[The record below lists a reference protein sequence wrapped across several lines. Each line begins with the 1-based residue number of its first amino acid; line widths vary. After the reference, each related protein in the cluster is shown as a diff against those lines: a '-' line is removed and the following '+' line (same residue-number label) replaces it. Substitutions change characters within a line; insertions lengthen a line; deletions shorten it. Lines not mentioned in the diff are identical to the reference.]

1 MEVLFHFIF
10 QLIKIGILAS
20 VYSFILIGILII
32 IGKFKPTEFINRVK
46 SEKKKYWF
54 SFGFLISIGLFIF
67 SFTYWGNHGLGD
79 GPMIPIGH
87 WETIENTNWTEYGY
101 LKGQK
106 TIDGIDIETTQ
117 FKVTNDK
124 LCGNLK
130 SWFYDFENTYFVLDL
145 KTDEMTEFKTESEF
159 NEYAENN
166 KLPKSN
172 ELLSFEENYRNHWSG
187 IRFLLLP

>member
-20 VYSFILIGILII
+20 IYSTILIGVLLVF
-32 IGKFKPTEFINRVK
+32 GKFKPAEFLKRVK

-79 GPMIPIGH
+79 GPKIPIGH
-87 WETIENTNWTEYGY
+87 WKTIENTNWTEYGY
-101 LKGQK
+101 LDVQ
-106 TIDGIDIETTQ
+106 TNDGIDIETTK
-117 FKVTNDK
+117 FKVENDI
-124 LCGNLK
+124 LCGNLD
-130 SWFYDFENTYFVLDL
+130 SSFYDFRNSYFVFDL
-145 KTDEMTEFKTESEF
+145 KVDVVTEFKTENDFNNYSESK
-159 NEYAENN
+159 N
-166 KLPKSN
+166 LPKSN
-172 ELLSFEENYRNHWSG
+172 ELLSFEQNYKNRWGG

>member
-1 MEVLFHFIF
+1 MEVLFHFVF

-20 VYSFILIGILII
+20 IYASILIGILLI
-32 IGKFKPTEFINRVK
+32 IGKFKKTEYLERVK
-46 SEKKKYWF
+46 SEKGKFWF
-54 SFGFLISIGLFIF
+54 SFGFLISIGRFIF

-87 WETIENTNWTEYGY
+87 WETIENTNWNEYGY

-106 TIDGIDIETTQ
+106 TSDGIDIETTK

-145 KTDEMTEFKTESEF
+145 ETDEMTEFKTESEF
-159 NEYAENN
+159 NEYTENN
-166 KLPKSN
+166 KLPNSN

>member
-1 MEVLFHFIF
+1 MEVFFHFIF

-20 VYSFILIGILII
+20 IYSFILIGILLI
-32 IGKFKPTEFINRVK
+32 IGKFKPTDFIKKVK
-46 SEKKKYWF
+46 ADKKKYRF
-54 SFGFLISIGLFIF
+54 YLGFLISIGLFIF

-87 WETIENTNWTEYGY
+87 YKTIENTDWTEYGY
-101 LKGQK
+101 LKGHR
-106 TIDGIDIETTQ
+106 TNDGIDIETTQ
-117 FKVTNDK
+117 FKVTDDK

-130 SWFYDFENTYFVLDL
+130 SWFYEFENTYFVLDL
-145 KTDEMTEFKTESEF
+145 KTNEMTEFKTESEF

-166 KLPKSN
+166 KLPNSD

>member
-1 MEVLFHFIF
+1 MEVLFHFVF

-20 VYSFILIGILII
+20 IYASILIGILLI
-32 IGKFKPTEFINRVK
+32 IGKFKKTEYLERIKLAKRK
-46 SEKKKYWF
+46 SWF

-87 WETIENTNWTEYGY
+87 WKTIENTNWTEYGY

-106 TIDGIDIETTQ
+106 TRDGIDIETTQ
-117 FKVTNDK
+117 FKVTNEK

-159 NEYAENN
+159 NKYAENN

-172 ELLSFEENYRNHWSG
+172 ELLSFEENYRNQWSG

>member
-10 QLIKIGILAS
+10 QLIKIAILAS
-20 VYSFILIGILII
+20 IYASILIGIILI
-32 IGKFKPTEFINRVK
+32 IGKFKQTEFLKRVK

-54 SFGFLISIGLFIF
+54 SFGVLISIGLFVF

-101 LKGQK
+101 LKDKK
-106 TIDGIDIETTQ
+106 TKNGNDIETTK
-117 FKVTNDK
+117 FKVTNHK

-130 SWFYDFENTYFVLDL
+130 SSFYNYENSFFVLDL
-145 KTDEMTEFKTESEF
+145 KTDKITEFKTESEF
-159 NEYAENN
+159 NQYAEKNE
-166 KLPKSN
+166 LPKVN
-172 ELLSFEENYRNHWSG
+172 ELLSFAENYRNRWSG

>member
-20 VYSFILIGILII
+20 IYSFILTGILLIV
-32 IGKFKPTEFINRVK
+32 GKFKPNEFLKRVK

-106 TIDGIDIETTQ
+106 TSDGIDIETTK
-117 FKVTNDK
+117 FKVVNDK

-130 SWFYDFENTYFVLDL
+130 SWFYDFENSYFVLDL

-159 NEYAENN
+159 NKYVENN
-166 KLPKSN
+166 KLPNSN
-172 ELLSFEENYRNHWSG
+172 ELLSFKQNYRNHWSG

>member
-20 VYSFILIGILII
+20 IYSLMLIGILLIF
-32 IGKFKPTEFINRVK
+32 GKFKSNDFLKRVK
-46 SEKKKYWF
+46 SDKKKHWF
-54 SFGFLISIGLFIF
+54 SFGLLISVGLFIF
-67 SFTYWGNHGLGD
+67 SFTYWGNHGLAD

-87 WETIENTNWTEYGY
+87 WETIENTNWTEYGH
-101 LKGQK
+101 LKDQK
-106 TIDGIDIETTQ
+106 TSDGNNIETTK
-117 FKVTNDK
+117 FKVTDDK

-130 SWFYDFENTYFVLDL
+130 SWFYDFKNSYFVLDL
-145 KTDEMTEFKTESEF
+145 KTDKMTEFKTEFEF

-172 ELLSFEENYRNHWSG
+172 ELLSFEQNYKNHWGG
-187 IRFLLLP
+187 IRLLLLP

>member
-20 VYSFILIGILII
+20 VYSFILIGILLIV
-32 IGKFKPTEFINRVK
+32 GKFKPNEFLKRVK

-101 LKGQK
+101 LKG
-106 TIDGIDIETTQ
+106 
-117 FKVTNDK
+117 
-124 LCGNLK
+124 
-130 SWFYDFENTYFVLDL
+130 
-145 KTDEMTEFKTESEF
+145 
-159 NEYAENN
+159 
-166 KLPKSN
+166 
-172 ELLSFEENYRNHWSG
+172 
-187 IRFLLLP
+187 

>member
-10 QLIKIGILAS
+10 QLIKIGVLAS
-20 VYSFILIGILII
+20 IYSFIVIGILLI
-32 IGKFKPTEFINRVK
+32 IGKFKLIEYLKRVK

-87 WETIENTNWTEYGY
+87 WETIENINWNEYGY

-106 TIDGIDIETTQ
+106 TSDGIDIETTK
-117 FKVTNDK
+117 FKVTNNK
-124 LCGNLK
+124 LSGNLK
-130 SWFYDFENTYFVLDL
+130 SSFYEFENSYFVLDL
-145 KTDEMTEFKTESEF
+145 KTDEITESKTESEF
-159 NEYAENN
+159 NKYSAKNE
-166 KLPKSN
+166 LPKSN
-172 ELLSFEENYRNHWSG
+172 DLLSFEDNYRNHWSG

>member
-20 VYSFILIGILII
+20 VYSFILIGILLI
-32 IGKFKPTEFINRVK
+32 IGKFKPNEFLKRVK

-79 GPMIPIGH
+79 GPKIPIGH

-106 TIDGIDIETTQ
+106 TKDGIDIETTQ
-117 FKVTNDK
+117 FKVANDK

-130 SWFYDFENTYFVLDL
+130 SWFYEFENSYFVLDL
-145 KTDEMTEFKTESEF
+145 KTDKITEFKTESAF

-172 ELLSFEENYRNHWSG
+172 ELLSFKQNYRNHWSG

>member
-10 QLIKIGILAS
+10 QLIKIGVLAS
-20 VYSFILIGILII
+20 IYSFIVIGILLI
-32 IGKFKPTEFINRVK
+32 IGKSKPIEYLKRVK

-87 WETIENTNWTEYGY
+87 WETIENINWNEYGY

-106 TIDGIDIETTQ
+106 TSDGIDIETTK

-124 LCGNLK
+124 LSGNLK
-130 SWFYDFENTYFVLDL
+130 SSFYEFENSYFVLDL
-145 KTDEMTEFKTESEF
+145 KTDEITEFKTESEF
-159 NEYAENN
+159 NKYAAKNE
-166 KLPKSN
+166 LPKSN
-172 ELLSFEENYRNHWSG
+172 ELLSFEDNYRNHCSG

>member
-20 VYSFILIGILII
+20 IYSFILIGILLI
-32 IGKFKPTEFINRVK
+32 IGKFKPTEFLKRVK

-101 LKGQK
+101 LKEQK
-106 TIDGIDIETTQ
+106 TSDGNDIETTL
-117 FKVTNDK
+117 FKVEDDK

-130 SWFYDFENTYFVLDL
+130 SWFYDFQNSYFVLDL
-145 KTDEMTEFKTESEF
+145 KTDKITEFKTESEF
-159 NEYAENN
+159 NEYAKKN

-172 ELLSFEENYRNHWSG
+172 ELLSFEQNYRNHWSG

>member
-20 VYSFILIGILII
+20 VYSFILIGILLIV
-32 IGKFKPTEFINRVK
+32 GKFKPNDYLKRVK

-101 LKGQK
+101 LKRQK
-106 TIDGIDIETTQ
+106 TSDGNDIETTQ
-117 FKVTNDK
+117 FKVVDDK

-130 SWFYDFENTYFVLDL
+130 SWFYDFKNSYFVLDL
-145 KTDEMTEFKTESEF
+145 KTGKMTEFKTESEF

-172 ELLSFEENYRNHWSG
+172 ELLSFEQNYRNHWSG

>member
-20 VYSFILIGILII
+20 VYSFILIGILLIV
-32 IGKFKPTEFINRVK
+32 GKFKPNDYLKRVK

-87 WETIENTNWTEYGY
+87 WETIENTNWNEYGY

-106 TIDGIDIETTQ
+106 TSDGYDIETTR
-117 FKVTNDK
+117 FKVVNDK
-124 LCGNLK
+124 LCGNLE
-130 SWFYDFENTYFVLDL
+130 SWFYQFQNSYFVLNL
-145 KTDEMTEFKTESEF
+145 KTDKIVEFKTESEF

-172 ELLSFEENYRNHWSG
+172 ELLSFEENYRNRWGG
-187 IRFLLLP
+187 IRFFLLP

>member
-20 VYSFILIGILII
+20 IYSFILIGILLF
-32 IGKFKPTEFINRVK
+32 IGKFKPTDFIKRVK
-46 SEKKKYWF
+46 VEKKKYWF
-54 SFGFLISIGLFIF
+54 SFGLLISIGLFIF

-79 GPMIPIGH
+79 APMIPIGH

-101 LKGQK
+101 LKGKK
-106 TIDGIDIETTQ
+106 TSDGINIETTH

-145 KTDEMTEFKTESEF
+145 KTDKITEFKTESEF

-172 ELLSFEENYRNHWSG
+172 ELLSFEGNYRNHWGG

>member
-20 VYSFILIGILII
+20 LYSTILIGILLV
-32 IGKFKPTEFINRVK
+32 IGKFKTTVFLKRVK

-54 SFGFLISIGLFIF
+54 TFGFLISIGLFIF

-79 GPMIPIGH
+79 GPMIPIGN

-106 TIDGIDIETTQ
+106 TSDGNEIETTQ
-117 FKVTNDK
+117 FKVENDK

-130 SWFYDFENTYFVLDL
+130 SWFYDYENSYFVLDL

-159 NEYAENN
+159 NEYSENN

-172 ELLSFEENYRNHWSG
+172 ELLSFEENYRNRWGG

>member
-20 VYSFILIGILII
+20 IYSIILIGILLI
-32 IGKFKPTEFINRVK
+32 IGKFKPTEFIKKVK
-46 SEKKKYWF
+46 AEKKKYWF

-106 TIDGIDIETTQ
+106 TRDGIDIETTQ

-145 KTDEMTEFKTESEF
+145 RTDEITEFKTESEF

-166 KLPKSN
+166 KLPNSN
-172 ELLSFEENYRNHWSG
+172 ELLSFEENYRNHWNG

>member
-1 MEVLFHFIF
+1 MEVLFHLIF

-20 VYSFILIGILII
+20 IYSFVVIGILLI
-32 IGKFKPTEFINRVK
+32 IGKFKPSEFIKRVK
-46 SEKKKYWF
+46 AEKKKYWF

-101 LKGQK
+101 LKEQK
-106 TIDGIDIETTQ
+106 TSDGNDIETTQ
-117 FKVTNDK
+117 FKVVDDK

-130 SWFYDFENTYFVLDL
+130 SWFYDFQNSYFVLDL
-145 KTDEMTEFKTESEF
+145 KTDEMIEFKTETEF

-172 ELLSFEENYRNHWSG
+172 ELLSFEQNYRNHWSG
-187 IRFLLLP
+187 IRFFLLP

>member
-1 MEVLFHFIF
+1 MEVLFHFVF

-20 VYSFILIGILII
+20 IYASILIGILLI
-32 IGKFKPTEFINRVK
+32 IGKFKKTEYLERIK
-46 SEKKKYWF
+46 SEKIKSWF

-101 LKGQK
+101 LQGQK
-106 TIDGIDIETTQ
+106 TSDENEIETTK
-117 FKVTNDK
+117 FKVRNHK

-130 SWFYDFENTYFVLDL
+130 SSFYNYQNLYFVLDL
-145 KTDEMTEFKTESEF
+145 KTDKMSEFKTKSEF
-159 NEYAENN
+159 NEYAQNN
-166 KLPKSN
+166 NLPKAS
-172 ELLSFEENYRNHWSG
+172 ELLSFEKNYRNRWGG
-187 IRFLLLP
+187 IRFMLLP

>member
-20 VYSFILIGILII
+20 IYSTIIIGFLLI
-32 IGKFKPTEFINRVK
+32 IGKFKSTEYLNKIKTQKMK
-46 SEKKKYWF
+46 SWF

-87 WETIENTNWTEYGY
+87 WETIENTNWNEYGY

-106 TIDGIDIETTQ
+106 TSDGHDIETTK
-117 FKVTNDK
+117 FKVSNEK

-130 SWFYDFENTYFVLDL
+130 SWFYKFENSYFVLDL
-145 KTDEMTEFKTESEF
+145 KTDKMIEFKTESEF
-159 NEYAENN
+159 NEYAGNN
-166 KLPKSN
+166 QLPKSN
-172 ELLSFEENYRNHWSG
+172 ELLTFGENYRNHWSG
-187 IRFLLLP
+187 IRFLFLP

>member
-20 VYSFILIGILII
+20 IYSFLLIGVILLIRSFNPNTFLN
-32 IGKFKPTEFINRVK
+32 KVK
-46 SEKKKYWF
+46 AKKKKYWF

-79 GPMIPIGH
+79 GPIIPIGH
-87 WETIENTNWTEYGY
+87 WKTIENTNWNEYGY
-101 LKGQK
+101 LKEQK
-106 TIDGIDIETTQ
+106 TSNGINIETTK
-117 FKVTNDK
+117 FKVKNNK

-130 SWFYDFENTYFVLDL
+130 SWFYNYEHAFFVLDL
-145 KTDEMTEFKTESEF
+145 KTDKITEFKTTSNF
-159 NEYAENN
+159 NKYAENN

-172 ELLSFEENYRNHWSG
+172 ELLSFRENYNNHWSG
-187 IRFLLLP
+187 IRLLLLP

>member
-20 VYSFILIGILII
+20 IYSFILIGILLI
-32 IGKFKPTEFINRVK
+32 IGKFKPTEFIKRVK
-46 SEKKKYWF
+46 TEKKKYWF

-101 LKGQK
+101 LKEQK
-106 TIDGIDIETTQ
+106 TSDGIDIETTQ
-117 FKVTNDK
+117 FKVANNK

-166 KLPKSN
+166 KLPNSN

>member
-20 VYSFILIGILII
+20 IYASILIGIILIV
-32 IGKFKPTEFINRVK
+32 GKFKKTEYLERVK
-46 SEKKKYWF
+46 LEKGKSWF

-106 TIDGIDIETTQ
+106 TSDGNELETTK
-117 FKVTNDK
+117 FKVTNHK

-130 SWFYDFENTYFVLDL
+130 SSFYNYENLYFVLDL
-145 KTDEMTEFKTESEF
+145 KTDKMTEFKTESEF
-159 NEYAENN
+159 NEYAKNN
-166 KLPKSN
+166 DLPKAS
-172 ELLSFEENYRNHWSG
+172 ELLSFKKNYRNRWGG

>member
-20 VYSFILIGILII
+20 VYSFILIGILLIV
-32 IGKFKPTEFINRVK
+32 GKFKPNEFLKRVK

-79 GPMIPIGH
+79 GPKIPIGH
-87 WETIENTNWTEYGY
+87 WVTIENTNWTEYGY

-106 TIDGIDIETTQ
+106 TKDGIDIETTQ
-117 FKVTNDK
+117 FKVANDK

-130 SWFYDFENTYFVLDL
+130 SWFYEFENSYFVLDL
-145 KTDEMTEFKTESEF
+145 KTDKITEFKTESAF

-172 ELLSFEENYRNHWSG
+172 ELLSFEQNYRNHWSG

>member
-20 VYSFILIGILII
+20 IYSFILIGILLI
-32 IGKFKPTEFINRVK
+32 IGKFKPTEFIKRVK
-46 SEKKKYWF
+46 TEKKKYWF

-106 TIDGIDIETTQ
+106 TSDGIDIETTK
-117 FKVTNDK
+117 FKVANDK

-166 KLPKSN
+166 KLPNSN

>member
-1 MEVLFHFIF
+1 
-10 QLIKIGILAS
+10 
-20 VYSFILIGILII
+20 
-32 IGKFKPTEFINRVK
+32 
-46 SEKKKYWF
+46 
-54 SFGFLISIGLFIF
+54 
-67 SFTYWGNHGLGD
+67 
-79 GPMIPIGH
+79 MIPIGH

-106 TIDGIDIETTQ
+106 TSDGNDIETTQ
-117 FKVTNDK
+117 FKVVDDK

-130 SWFYDFENTYFVLDL
+130 SWFYDFQNSYFVLDL

-172 ELLSFEENYRNHWSG
+172 ELLSFEQNYRNHWSG